1 MDYKKLAAA
10 GMSAALLLSI
20 GGSALAKAPS
30 KAPREN
36 TPISQSRPSDSGKT
50 SGGAPKKGT
59 ASLRSESDR
68 VPESGRAGK
77 TPDASGEQ
85 MNGKPSRKPTRKPDQ
100 KSDAATDS
108 SRNTNQTEKKSE
120 TKTESGKH
128 RSSKQ
133 TTETLSDQGT
143 KPETSS
149 GGKQRKQSAQIEY
162 DAANS
167 VSASAAGASYT
178 STNDSENAVL
188 VSGDKV
194 TLTNATVDKTGDA
207 SGDNADFYGVNA
219 TVLAKDGAE
228 LTIEGATI
236 TSNGAH
242 ANGVFSY
249 GEGTKVEISG
259 STITTTGNTSGGLM
273 TTGGGTM
280 IANNLTV
287 KTSGNSSAAIRSDR
301 GGGTVIVNGG
311 SYESNGVGSPAIYST
326 ADITVNEATLT
337 STASE
342 GVIVEGKNSVTLN
355 GVTLTDTNTKHAGKS
370 STDKNIFL
378 YQSMSGDASVGT
390 AKFEANDSTI
400 VTNRGDT
407 IYVTNT
413 TAEIELKNN
422 RLVNNANGALL
433 RVKAAKWGTA
443 GKNGGDVTLELENQK
458 ASGDIVIDAL
468 STLAMKLEDGSAYT
482 GAVNGAN
489 TAKSVVLTL
498 EAGTKWVLTGDSYLS
513 ALDGDTSGIDLN
525 GHTLYVGGV
534 AWAR

>member
-1 MDYKKLAAA
+1 MDYKRLAAA
-10 GMSAALLLSI
+10 GMSAALVLSI
-20 GGSALAKAPS
+20 GGSALAKAPGS
-30 KAPREN
+30 APPAREDTTVTASSESGAPRKGK
-36 TPISQSRPSDSGKT
+36 PS
-50 SGGAPKKGT
+50 P
-59 ASLRSESDR
+59 RSDAER
-68 VPESGRAGK
+68 VPKSGRGEGA
-77 TPDASGEQ
+77 TDAAETQ
-85 MNGKPSRKPTRKPDQ
+85 KREKPSRKPSKQTDDGQTAEKPKKGSEAAESGTNSRPTRK
-100 KSDAATDS
+100 
-108 SRNTNQTEKKSE
+108 
-120 TKTESGKH
+120 TKTTESGGAATAEQ
-128 RSSKQ
+128 RSKTQKQ
-133 TTETLSDQGT
+133 SSAAPTDYAAANTLTQS
-143 KPETSS
+143 SS
-149 GGKQRKQSAQIEY
+149 GATYR
-162 DAANS
+162 
-167 VSASAAGASYT
+167 
-178 STNDSENAVL
+178 STTDSENAVL

-207 SGDNADFYGVNA
+207 RGDNADFYGVNA
-219 TVLAKDGAE
+219 AVLAKDSAE
-228 LTIEGATI
+228 LTIDGATI

-249 GEGTKVEISG
+249 GEGTKVEISD

-280 IANNLTV
+280 VANNLTV

-301 GGGTVIVNGG
+301 GGGTVVVNGG
-311 SYESNGVGSPAIYST
+311 SYESNGVGSPAVYST

-422 RLVNNANGALL
+422 QLVNNVNGALL
-433 RVKAAKWGTA
+433 RVEAAKWGTA

-468 STLAMKLEDGSAYT
+468 STLAMTLENGSAYT
-482 GAVNGAN
+482 GAINGAN
-489 TAKSVVLTL
+489 TAKRAALTL

-525 GHTLYVGGV
+525 SHTLYVGGSV
-534 AWAR
+534 WTK

>member
-20 GGSALAKAPS
+20 GGSALAKAPGS
-30 KAPREN
+30 SPRES

-50 SGGAPKKGT
+50 SSGAPKKGT
-59 ASLRSESDR
+59 AGLRSESDR
-68 VPESGRAGK
+68 VPESGPAK
-77 TPDASGEQ
+77 KVPDASGEQ
-85 MNGKPSRKPTRKPDQ
+85 MNGKPSQKPTRKPNQ
-100 KSDAATDS
+100 KS
-108 SRNTNQTEKKSE
+108 
-120 TKTESGKH
+120 
-128 RSSKQ
+128 
-133 TTETLSDQGT
+133 
-143 KPETSS
+143 ETSS
-149 GGKQRKQSAQIEY
+149 GGKQRKQSAEIEY

-167 VSASAAGASYT
+167 VSASATGASYT

-194 TLTNATVDKTGDA
+194 TLTGVTVDKTGGA
-207 SGDNADFYGVNA
+207 SGDNADFYGINA

-228 LTIEGATI
+228 LTIEGAKI

-249 GEGTKVEISG
+249 GAGTRVEISD

-273 TTGGGTM
+273 ATGGGTM

-390 AKFEANDSTI
+390 AVFAANDSAI
-400 VTNRGDT
+400 ITNRGDT

-413 TAEIELKNN
+413 TAKIELKNN

-433 RVKAAKWGTA
+433 RVEAAKWGTA

-458 ASGDIVIDAL
+458 AAGDIILDAL
-468 STLAMKLEDGSAYT
+468 STLTMKLEDGSAYT
-482 GAVNGAN
+482 GAINGAN
-489 TAKSVVLTL
+489 TAKSAARTL
-498 EAGTKWVLTGDSYLS
+498 ETGSKWTLTGDSYVSSLS
-513 ALDGDTSGIDLN
+513 GDTNGVDLN

-534 AWAR
+534 AWVK

>member
-20 GGSALAKAPS
+20 GGSALAKAPGS
-30 KAPREN
+30 ASPAREDTTVTASSESGAPRKGK
-36 TPISQSRPSDSGKT
+36 PS
-50 SGGAPKKGT
+50 P
-59 ASLRSESDR
+59 RSDAER
-68 VPESGRAGK
+68 VSKSGRGDGA
-77 TPDASGEQ
+77 TDAAEKQ
-85 MNGKPSRKPTRKPDQ
+85 KREKPSRKPERKPDKQ
-100 KSDAATDS
+100 TDGTRTAEKPKKGSEAAESGTN
-108 SRNTNQTEKKSE
+108 SRPTRK
-120 TKTESGKH
+120 TKTTESGGAATAEQ
-128 RSSKQ
+128 R
-133 TTETLSDQGT
+133 
-143 KPETSS
+143 
-149 GGKQRKQSAQIEY
+149 GKTQKQSSAAPTDY
-162 DAANS
+162 AAANTLTQ
-167 VSASAAGASYT
+167 SATDAVYR

-228 LTIEGATI
+228 LTIEGAKI

-242 ANGVFSY
+242 ANGVSSY
-249 GEGTKVEISG
+249 GEGTTVEISD
-259 STITTTGNTSGGLM
+259 STITTTGSTSGGLM

-311 SYESNGVGSPAIYST
+311 SYESGGVGSPAIYST

-390 AKFEANDSTI
+390 ALFAANDSTI

-433 RVKAAKWGTA
+433 RVEAAKWGTA